1 MNKQSYDFT
10 GKVAIITGS
19 TKGLGYGMA
28 MLLAKN
34 GADVVVN
41 SRHNDD
47 CEKVAEELRKIG
59 RKVLAFSADV
69 SKREQVEKMID
80 KTVECFGRIDILV
93 NNAGVGITKSSFDVT
108 EKEWDEVIN
117 IDLKGV
123 FFTSQLAGRV
133 MAKQKSGNIINI
145 ASLGGVISS
154 AKLVPYMAAKSGV
167 IHMTKGLAVEW
178 SKYNI
183 RVNAVAPGYVPTP
196 MTEPILK
203 DEKSYK
209 ILTGLTPMRRLG
221 EVEEIANVV
230 MFLASDYSKYITGET
245 IIADGG
251 RHTL

>member
-10 GKVAIITGS
+10 GQVAIITGS

-28 MLLAKN
+28 KLLAKN
-34 GADVVVN
+34 GADLVIN
-41 SRHNDD
+41 SRNYDD
-47 CEKVAEELRKIG
+47 CEKVAEELQKYGG
-59 RKVLAFSADV
+59 RVLAFSADV
-69 SKREQVEKMID
+69 SKKEQVEKMID
-80 KTVECFGRIDILV
+80 KTMYVFGRIDILV
-93 NNAGVGITKSSFDVT
+93 NNAGVGITKSSLDVT
-108 EKEWDEVIN
+108 QEEWDEVMD

-133 MAKQKSGNIINI
+133 MAKQKKGNIVNI
-145 ASLGGVISS
+145 ASLGGFISS
-154 AKLVPYMAAKSGV
+154 AKLVPYMSAKAGV
-167 IHMTKGLAVEW
+167 VHMTKGLAVEW
-178 SKYNI
+178 AKYNI
-183 RVNAVAPGYVPTP
+183 RVNAVAPGYVATP

>member
-10 GKVAIITGS
+10 GQVAIITGS

-28 MLLAKN
+28 KLLATN
-34 GADVVVN
+34 GADLVVN
-41 SRHNDD
+41 SRSCDD
-47 CEKVAEELRKIG
+47 CEKVAEELRNTG

-80 KTVECFGRIDILV
+80 KTMEVFGRIDILV
-93 NNAGVGITKSSFDVT
+93 NNAGVGITKSSLDVT
-108 EKEWDEVIN
+108 QEEWDEVMN

-133 MAKQKSGNIINI
+133 MAKQKKGNIVNI

-154 AKLVPYMAAKSGV
+154 AKLIPYMAAKAGV

-196 MTEPILK
+196 MTEPVLK